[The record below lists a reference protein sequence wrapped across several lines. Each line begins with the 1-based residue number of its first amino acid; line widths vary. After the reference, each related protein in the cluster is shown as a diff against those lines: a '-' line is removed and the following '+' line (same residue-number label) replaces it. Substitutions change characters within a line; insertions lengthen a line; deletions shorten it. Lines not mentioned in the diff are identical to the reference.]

1 MNGDFSISS
10 GSDTVL
16 VRSPTIGTRFK
27 LSQIPYLRGFVK
39 VFLVP
44 NAAWC
49 YEIIKIQSAV
59 QMCADVCRRARV
71 ICVTVCSFSK
81 YRWSHVPDLWIFSE
95 SKHAI
100 DCYSL
105 WKNRQTICGEMPL
118 CLKHFLTKE
127 EHQLQILL
135 KEINFYI
142 ESPFLPVILLIL
154 ISLFCFVLFMLYYR
168 FSHFGKKVKFSDCS
182 WGEGDNPGPNEW
194 EKQMLDLAES
204 HSQIRLTGY
213 SFVLNDYNQA
223 AYKELNKIRNSIS
236 AVSADMISLIPAA
249 RWLFDNFQMLYRE
262 IKKVHA
268 LGTGYAVL
276 PVLKGK
282 EYHNFPRIYVV
293 AKKMVALSGGHL
305 SKETI
310 SVMLKA
316 YQQKIPLTD
325 KEIWVL
331 PEVLGFCL
339 LEEIIAIADEILY
352 MIDVKSKA
360 EKFLRDKLADQQGLT
375 DVSALLCEIEDR
387 LKRNYSFHAH
397 VLYLLKNMSFDEAS
411 IQRYL
416 EYHFASP
423 GRQVKTSGIFLE
435 EGKIE
440 SFLETNIRTL
450 IVSLRDINEVDEEK
464 FFEEYS
470 CLEQILSQD
479 PDGVYQK
486 MDLESKGMYR
496 GVIVKLSL
504 RYRLMEE
511 KIAKDCLELA
521 VQGRGGLHCSHHV
534 GTYLL
539 SKGYPILKAKALGK
553 PIPKSIKKRKN
564 VKGFLYFLSL
574 FLVTAGLSACLLYTF
589 RALGGLQ
596 DTSRHIIT
604 LLAAMPL
611 LIGISIEITNFI
623 FTRKIVVK
631 KIPSLNYLK
640 EIPKEART
648 FVVMPVI
655 VSSKEQGLEYMERL
669 QKHYLA
675 TRQPNLYFALLL
687 DFEDSPDQFMPKD
700 EAIERALAARMKELN
715 ELYPSEY
722 QRFSLFFRCR
732 QWNKAENCYM
742 GWERKRGKLEEF
754 NNLLNGEGKENTTFS
769 SVYCDQELLATFR
782 YVITLDAD
790 TNLIRDNAAKLV
802 GLIDH
807 PLNKPI
813 LDLADQKVKEGYV
826 IIQPSVR
833 NHIVDKNG
841 SRFTK
846 IFEGES
852 GLAHYGTVISDIYQ
866 DIFDEAIYTG
876 KGIYDIKAFH
886 KVLQNKVPENRIL
899 SHDLFESC
907 YARTAF
913 SSAAKIMDNFPNSV
927 LSFTKRE
934 HRWLRGDWQLLPWLF
949 TKKALNGENLCALS
963 KWKIFDNLRR
973 SMVPLSKTLFILLN
987 LAWMP
992 KAYYLWLPFVFFND
1006 LFALVIRLFAV
1017 ITQKLIWPKLTIVY
1031 KSFLKEL
1038 SVMLE
1043 RAFLEFTITPYR
1055 AYIASDAIVR
1065 TLYRM
1070 FISKK
1075 NLLRW
1080 NTAEA
1085 VDASIVNTRKGYFLS
1100 MWSSLV
1106 PALTLVIIL
1115 LMGYLNPAG
1124 MILTAIIIAGWSIA
1138 FEIAYRISQPE
1149 NKLRRR
1155 DKAQDSELL
1164 LDTARRTW
1172 LFFKEFSTKEN
1183 NWLCPDNY
1191 QISKAEK
1198 VSDKTSP
1205 TNIGLQFLAILS
1217 ARDLGFETLSSTVEA
1232 AENLMETV
1240 QKMLKWK
1247 GHLYNWYHIKS
1258 LEVLGPAYIS
1268 TVDSGNFLGHLVALK
1283 NGLLE
1288 QIDKPVYPDNFLSEL
1303 RIAVENSNEEIQLRT
1318 GNSAGYRLRT
1328 GYQSIGKLIKDIADI
1343 WESLNER
1350 KLRPSADYRWTRHLM
1365 NLIESTVNE
1374 AAALKLKEESFSSY
1388 PVLSRV
1394 AAEDNSFANS
1404 MINRIKVLCNTID
1417 CMLANADF
1425 RFLFN
1430 EKRMLFHIGYHV
1442 SSHTLDD
1449 GCYDLMASESALT
1462 SLLAISMGQVPLK
1475 HWYKLGR
1482 PLTLVKGIPCFVS
1495 WSGTMFEYLMPNLV
1509 FKEYEDSVYA
1519 QTSRAAVLQQIKYA
1533 KEAEIPWG
1541 ISESQYY
1548 RFDLNSNYQYKAFG
1562 VPKIRLQPVRKNSL
1576 VVAPYATMLALDIA
1590 EDECISNLKRLKE
1603 LGAFG
1608 VFGFYESVDFNLP
1621 NSVELTPYCIVKS
1634 YMAHHQGMNLAAIN
1648 NYLNEGI
1655 LRERFHAEMMIKAS
1669 EVLLEE
1675 KRQAYL
1681 ISIARQGYTIKIGN
1695 PLFKEDRYSN
1705 RYVNNAGVNS
1715 PVVNYLSNGKYSLMI
1730 TSDGDGFSKYEDRML
1745 YRWRSDI
1752 HANTGNYIYVKD
1764 MKQGKFW
1771 STAYHPT
1778 RTEPEE
1784 YQVAFCPHQA
1794 EFKRR
1799 DGDISSDMIVSLDA
1813 DHNFEIRKVTFT
1825 NHGNEEKQL
1834 EVTSY
1839 LEVVDDTYP
1848 AELSHPAFNKLFLES
1863 EYLEEQEIFLAKR
1876 RRKKEDDAPYVMHMA
1891 RAGTKLCKKL
1901 EYENDRKRFIG
1912 RNNTLENPDSVV
1924 NSIAFFN
1931 NSGFCNDPIMSL
1943 RAQFCIGAGET
1954 ACISFITGVCGS
1966 KEEAIKIAGE
1976 LNVSY
1981 RIDDILEKFRL
1992 QKNLE
1997 LKYLEIT
2004 RTQLNA
2010 FQDLISPVF
2019 YSAGIYRGPNET
2031 IRRNSMNQ
2039 SSLWKFGVS
2048 GDNPILLLMVRSI
2061 EEERLVK
2068 DVLKAYEYLR
2078 VNRVMVDLVV
2088 LIDSRHGYLQEVDE
2102 LINDMTSSLRIY
2114 DSGNEKPSF
2123 FTLHTY
2129 EMKPAE
2135 IDLLYTVARVVFSA
2149 KTGIYFTNVKENPY
2163 ELREK

>member
-1 MNGDFSISS
+1 MQI
-10 GSDTVL
+10 VL
-16 VRSPTIGTRFK
+16 K
-27 LSQIPYLRGFVK
+27 
-39 VFLVP
+39 
-44 NAAWC
+44 
-49 YEIIKIQSAV
+49 KI
-59 QMCADVCRRARV
+59 D
-71 ICVTVCSFSK
+71 
-81 YRWSHVPDLWIFSE
+81 
-95 SKHAI
+95 
-100 DCYSL
+100 
-105 WKNRQTICGEMPL
+105 
-118 CLKHFLTKE
+118 
-127 EHQLQILL
+127 
-135 KEINFYI
+135 FYI
-142 ESPFLPVILLIL
+142 DSPFLPVVLLIL
-154 ISLFCFVLFMLYYR
+154 ISLFCFVLFMLYR
-168 FSHFGKKVKFSDCS
+168 RLNHFGRKVNFSICS
-182 WGEGDNPGPNEW
+182 PAEGEKPGPSEW

-204 HSQIRLTGY
+204 HSQVRLTGY

-223 AYKELNKIRNSIS
+223 AYKELNKIRDSIS

-262 IKKVHA
+262 IKKVRTS
-268 LGTGYAVL
+268 GTDYAVL

-282 EYHNFPRIYVV
+282 EYRNFPRVYVV

-305 SKETI
+305 SEENI

-339 LEEIIAIADEILY
+339 LEEIIAAADEILQ

-360 EKFLRDKLADQQGLT
+360 EKFLQDRLTDQQGPADL
-375 DVSALLCEIEDR
+375 SALLCKIEEDS
-387 LKRNYSFHAH
+387 LKRNCSFHAH
-397 VLYLLKNMSFDEAS
+397 VVYLLKNMSFDEAS
-411 IQRYL
+411 IQSYL
-416 EYHFASP
+416 EYHLASP
-423 GRQVKTSGIFLE
+423 EKQVKTSGIFLE

-479 PDGVYQK
+479 PDGIYQK
-486 MDLESKGMYR
+486 MDLESRGMYR

-504 RYRLMEE
+504 RYHLMEE
-511 KIAKDCLELA
+511 KIARDCLELA
-521 VQGRGGLHCSHHV
+521 VRGREDLHCSHHV
-534 GTYLL
+534 GAYLL
-539 SKGYPILKAKALGK
+539 GKGYPVLKAKVLGE
-553 PIPKSIKKRKN
+553 PIPQKIRKTRN
-564 VKGFLYFLSL
+564 GMGFLYFLTL
-574 FLVTAGLSACLLYTF
+574 FLITLGLGACLF
-589 RALGGLQ
+589 QAFGVLGGLQ
-596 DTSRHIIT
+596 DTGRQVIV

-623 FTRKIVVK
+623 FTRKIKVK
-631 KIPSLNYLK
+631 KIPSLNYLE
-640 EIPKEART
+640 EIPEEART

-655 VSSKEQGLEYMERL
+655 VSSKEQGLEYMDRL

-675 TRQPNLYFALLL
+675 NRQPNLFFALLL
-687 DFEDSPDQFMPKD
+687 DFEDSQDQFLPKD
-700 EAIERALAARMKELN
+700 KVIENALAARRKELN

-722 QRFSLFFRCR
+722 PRFSLFFRCR
-732 QWNKAENCYM
+732 KWNQAENCYM
-742 GWERKRGKLEEF
+742 CWERKRGKLEEF
-754 NNLLNGEGKENTTFS
+754 NNLLNGEEKENTTFS
-769 SVYCDQELLATFR
+769 SVYCDQKLLTTIR

-807 PLNKPI
+807 PLNQPI
-813 LDLADQKVKEGYV
+813 LDLANQKVEEGYV

-833 NHIVDKNG
+833 NHIADKNG

-846 IFEGES
+846 IFGGES

-866 DIFDEAIYTG
+866 DIFNEGIYTG
-876 KGIYDIKAFH
+876 KGIYDIKAFR

-913 SSAAKIMDNFPNSV
+913 SSTAKIMDSFPNSV

-949 TKKALNGENLCALS
+949 VKKTADGRSLCALS

-973 SMVPLSKTLFILLN
+973 SLVPLSKILLLLLN

-992 KAYYLWLPFVFFND
+992 LAYYLWLPLIFFND
-1006 LFALVIRLFAV
+1006 LFSTVILLLAV
-1017 ITQKLIWPKLTIVY
+1017 INQKLIRPKLAVIY

-1038 SVMLE
+1038 AVMLE

-1055 AYIASDAIVR
+1055 AYVACDAIVR
-1065 TLYRM
+1065 TLYRL
-1070 FISKK
+1070 FVSKK

-1085 VDASIVNTRKGYFLS
+1085 VDASIVNTRKGYFLT
-1100 MWSSLV
+1100 MWSSFLPV
-1106 PALTLVIIL
+1106 CALAFL
-1115 LMGYLNPAG
+1115 LFMGSLNPAG
-1124 MILTAIIIAGWSIA
+1124 MILTAVILADWSFA

-1149 NKLRRR
+1149 NKLHPG
-1155 DKAQDSELL
+1155 DKAQDSGLL

-1191 QISKAEK
+1191 QISIAEK

-1217 ARDLGFETLSSTVEA
+1217 ARDLGFETLSATVEA
-1232 AENLMETV
+1232 AENLMDTV
-1240 QKMLKWK
+1240 QKMPKWK
-1247 GHLYNWYHIKS
+1247 GHLYNWYHIQS
-1258 LEVLGPAYIS
+1258 LEVLNPAYIS
-1268 TVDSGNFLGHLVALK
+1268 TVDSGNFLGHLVVLK

-1303 RIAVENSNEEIQLRT
+1303 RIAVQNSNEEILLRT
-1318 GNSAGYRLRT
+1318 GNSAGNKLRA
-1328 GYQSIGKLIKDIADI
+1328 GYQSIGELIEDIADI
-1343 WESLNER
+1343 WENLNGRE
-1350 KLRPSADYRWTRHLM
+1350 LRPAADYRWTRHLM
-1365 NLIESTVNE
+1365 DLIDSTVNE
-1374 AAALKLKEESFSSY
+1374 AGALKLKKESFSSY
-1388 PVLSRV
+1388 PVLRRIV
-1394 AAEDNSFANS
+1394 TEDHPFANS
-1404 MINRIKVLCNTID
+1404 MIHRIKELCNQID
-1417 CMLANADF
+1417 RLLANVDF

-1482 PLTLVKGIPCFVS
+1482 PLTMVSGIPCFVS

-1509 FKEYEDSVYA
+1509 FKEYEGSVYE
-1519 QTSRAAVLQQIKYA
+1519 QTSRAAVLQQIQYA
-1533 KEAEIPWG
+1533 QEAGIPWG

-1562 VPKIRLQPVRKNSL
+1562 VPKIRLQPVRRNSL

-1590 EDECISNLKRLKE
+1590 EEECMKNLKRLKK

-1608 VFGFYESVDFNLP
+1608 DYGFYESVDFNLP

-1648 NYLNEGI
+1648 NYLNEGV

-1675 KRQAYL
+1675 KRQSYL
-1681 ISIARQGYTIKIGN
+1681 ISIARQGYTIRIGKS
-1695 PLFKEDRYSN
+1695 LFREDSYSN
-1705 RYVNNAGVNS
+1705 RYVNSTGVNS
-1715 PVVNYLSNGKYSLMI
+1715 PVVDYLSNGKYSLMI

-1752 HANTGNYIYVKD
+1752 YENTGNYIYIKD
-1764 MKQGKFW
+1764 MERGKLW
-1771 STAYHPT
+1771 SAAYHPT
-1778 RTEPEE
+1778 RTEPED
-1784 YQVAFCPHQA
+1784 YQVVFCPHQA

-1825 NHGNEEKQL
+1825 NHGNREKRL

-1876 RRKKEDDAPYVMHMA
+1876 RRKTEEDHPYVMHML
-1891 RAGTKLCKKL
+1891 RTGTKLCKKL

-1924 NSIAFFN
+1924 NSSAFFN
-1931 NSGFCNDPIMSL
+1931 HSGFCNDPIMSL

-1954 ACISFITGVCGS
+1954 ACVSFITGVCGS
-1966 KEEAIKIAGE
+1966 REEAIKIAGE

-2004 RTQLNA
+2004 RAQMNA
-2010 FQDLISPVF
+2010 FQDLVSPV
-2019 YSAGIYRGPNET
+2019 YYPAGIYRGPHEN
-2031 IRRNSMNQ
+2031 IRRNFMNQ
-2039 SSLWKFGVS
+2039 SFLWKFGVS
-2048 GDNPILLLMVRSI
+2048 GDHPILLLTVRSI
-2061 EEERLVK
+2061 AEERTVK
-2068 DVLKAYEYLR
+2068 DVLKAYEYLKI
-2078 VNRVMVDLVV
+2078 NRVAVDLII
-2088 LIDSRHGYLQEVDE
+2088 LIDSKHGYLQEVDE

-2135 IDLLYTVARVVFSA
+2135 IDLLYTAARVVFSEKA
-2149 KTGIYFTNVKENPY
+2149 GIYFNNVKENPY
-2163 ELREK
+2163 ELLEKY

>member
-1 MNGDFSISS
+1 M
-10 GSDTVL
+10 
-16 VRSPTIGTRFK
+16 
-27 LSQIPYLRGFVK
+27 
-39 VFLVP
+39 
-44 NAAWC
+44 
-49 YEIIKIQSAV
+49 
-59 QMCADVCRRARV
+59 
-71 ICVTVCSFSK
+71 
-81 YRWSHVPDLWIFSE
+81 
-95 SKHAI
+95 
-100 DCYSL
+100 
-105 WKNRQTICGEMPL
+105 
-118 CLKHFLTKE
+118 
-127 EHQLQILL
+127 QILL
-135 KEINFYI
+135 KKINFYI
-142 ESPFLPVILLIL
+142 HSPSLMVILLIL
-154 ISLFCFVLFMLYYR
+154 ISLFCLVLLMLYYR
-168 FSHFGKKVKFSDCS
+168 FRHFGKKVDFSVCS
-182 WGEGDNPGPNEW
+182 PGDGDKPGPSEW
-194 EKQMLDLAES
+194 EKQMLDLAET
-204 HSQIRLTGY
+204 HSQVRLTGY

-236 AVSADMISLIPAA
+236 AVSTDMISLIPAA

-262 IKKVHA
+262 IKKVPTS
-268 LGTGYAVL
+268 GTGYAVL
-276 PVLKGK
+276 PILKGK
-282 EYHNFPRIYVV
+282 DYRNLPRIYVV
-293 AKKMVALSGGHL
+293 AKKMLALSGGHL
-305 SKETI
+305 SEENI
-310 SVMLKA
+310 SVMLRA

-339 LEEIIAIADEILY
+339 LEEIIAIADEILQ

-360 EKFLRDKLADQQGLT
+360 EEFLRDKLADKQGP
-375 DVSALLCEIEDR
+375 DDISALLCKIEDN
-387 LKRNYSFHAH
+387 LKLNYSFHAH
-397 VLYLLKNMSFDEAS
+397 VIYLLKNMSFDDAS

-416 EYHFASP
+416 KYHFASQ
-423 GRQVKTSGIFLE
+423 GRQAKISGIFLE

-486 MDLESKGMYR
+486 MDLESRGMYR

-521 VQGRGGLHCSHHV
+521 IQGREDLHCSHHV
-534 GTYLL
+534 GAYLL
-539 SKGYPILKAKALGK
+539 GKGYPILKAKAIGK
-553 PIPKSIKKRKN
+553 PIPKSIKKRRN
-564 VKGFLYFLSL
+564 VKGFLYFLTL
-574 FLVTAGLSACLLYTF
+574 FLIIPGLSACLLYAF
-589 RALGGLQ
+589 RVLGGLQ
-596 DTSRHIIT
+596 DTSRHVIT

-611 LIGISIEITNFI
+611 VMGISIEITNFI
-623 FTRKIVVK
+623 FTRRITAK
-631 KIPSLNYLK
+631 KIPSLNYLE
-640 EIPKEART
+640 EIPEEART

-655 VSSKEQGLEYMERL
+655 VSSKEQGLEYMDRL

-675 TRQPNLYFALLL
+675 NRQPNLYFALLL

-700 EAIERALAARMKELN
+700 EVIESALAARMKELN

-732 QWNKAENCYM
+732 KWNKAENCYM

-754 NNLLNGEGKENTTFS
+754 NSLLNGAGKENTTFS
-769 SVYCDQELLATFR
+769 AVYCDQELLTTFR

-807 PLNKPI
+807 PLNQPI
-813 LDLADQKVKEGYV
+813 LDLANQKVKEGYV

-846 IFEGES
+846 IFGGES

-866 DIFDEAIYTG
+866 DIFDEGIYTG

-886 KVLQNKVPENRIL
+886 RVLQNKVPENRIL

-913 SSAAKIMDNFPNSV
+913 SSTAKIMDTFPNSV

-949 TKKALNGENLCALS
+949 MKKTLDGRSLCALS

-973 SMVPLSKTLFILLN
+973 SLVPLSKTLFILLN

-992 KAYYLWLPFVFFND
+992 KAYYLWLSLAFFND
-1006 LFALVIRLFAV
+1006 IFSLVILLLSV
-1017 ITQKLIWPKLTIVY
+1017 ITQKLIRPKLALVY

-1065 TLYRM
+1065 TLYRI

-1085 VDASIVNTRKGYFLS
+1085 VDASIVNTRKGYFLT
-1100 MWSSLV
+1100 MWSSILPV
-1106 PALTLVIIL
+1106 FALVIIL
-1115 LMGYLNPAG
+1115 FMGYLNPAG
-1124 MILTAIIIAGWSIA
+1124 IILTAIIIADWSIT

-1149 NKLRRR
+1149 NKLHPR

-1172 LFFKEFSTKEN
+1172 LFFKELSTKEN

-1191 QISKAEK
+1191 QISMVEK

-1240 QKMLKWK
+1240 QKMQKWK

-1258 LEVLGPAYIS
+1258 LEVLNPAYIS
-1268 TVDSGNFLGHLVALK
+1268 TVDSGNLLGHLVVLK

-1288 QIDKPVYPDNFLSEL
+1288 QIDKPVYTNNFLSEL
-1303 RIAVENSNEEIQLRT
+1303 RSAVKNSNEEIQLKT
-1318 GNSAGYRLRT
+1318 GNSAGNKLKT
-1328 GYQSIGKLIKDIADI
+1328 GYQSIGELIKDVADI
-1343 WESLNER
+1343 WENLNARE
-1350 KLRPSADYRWTRHLM
+1350 LRPPADYPWTKHLM
-1365 NLIESTVNE
+1365 NLIDSTVNE
-1374 AAALKLKEESFSSY
+1374 AAALKLKEESFSSC
-1388 PVLSRV
+1388 PVLRRIT
-1394 AAEDNSFANS
+1394 AEDNEFANS
-1404 MINRIKVLCNTID
+1404 MINRIEALSNKID
-1417 CMLANADF
+1417 CILANVDF

-1442 SSHTLDD
+1442 SSHMLDD

-1462 SLLAISMGQVPLK
+1462 SLLAISLGEVPLK

-1482 PLTLVKGIPCFVS
+1482 PLTIVEGIPCFVS
-1495 WSGTMFEYLMPNLV
+1495 WSGTMFEYLMPSLV
-1509 FKEYEDSVYA
+1509 FKEYEGSVYA
-1519 QTSRAAVLQQIKYA
+1519 QTSKAAVLQQIKYA

-1562 VPKIRLQPVRKNSL
+1562 VPKIRLQPVRRNSL
-1576 VVAPYATMLALDIA
+1576 VVAPYATMLALNIA
-1590 EDECISNLKRLKE
+1590 VEECMRNLKRLKE

-1608 VFGFYESVDFNLP
+1608 AYGFYESVDFNVP

-1675 KRQAYL
+1675 KRQSYL
-1681 ISIARQGYTIKIGN
+1681 ISIARQGYTIRIGK
-1695 PLFKEDRYSN
+1695 PLFKEDIYSN
-1705 RYVNNAGVNS
+1705 RYVNSTGVNS

-1752 HANTGNYIYVKD
+1752 YANTGNYIYIKD
-1764 MKQGKFW
+1764 MQQGKLW
-1771 STAYHPT
+1771 SATYHPT
-1778 RTEPEE
+1778 RTEPED
-1784 YQVAFCPHQA
+1784 YQVVFCPHQA

-1825 NHGNEEKQL
+1825 NHGNKEKRL

-1839 LEVVDDTYP
+1839 LEVVDDTHL

-1863 EYLEEQEIFLAKR
+1863 EFLEEQEIFLAKR
-1876 RRKKEDDAPYVMHMA
+1876 RRKKDDDNPYVMHMV
-1891 RAGTKLCKKL
+1891 RTGTKLCKKL

-1924 NSIAFFN
+1924 NSTAFFN

-1976 LNVSY
+1976 LNLSY

-2019 YSAGIYRGPNET
+2019 YSAGIYRGPDEN
-2031 IRRNSMNQ
+2031 IRRNFMNQ
-2039 SSLWKFGVS
+2039 SFLWKFGVS

-2061 EEERLVK
+2061 EEERIVK

-2078 VNRVMVDLVV
+2078 INRVMVDLII
-2088 LIDSRHGYLQEVDE
+2088 LINSKHGYLQDVDE

-2114 DSGNEKPSF
+2114 DSGSEKPSF

-2135 IDLLYTVARVVFSA
+2135 IDLLYTAARVVFSE
-2149 KTGIYFTNVKENPY
+2149 KTGVYFTNVKENSY
-2163 ELREK
+2163 ELLEKY

>member
-1 MNGDFSISS
+1 M
-10 GSDTVL
+10 L
-16 VRSPTIGTRFK
+16 
-27 LSQIPYLRGFVK
+27 
-39 VFLVP
+39 
-44 NAAWC
+44 
-49 YEIIKIQSAV
+49 
-59 QMCADVCRRARV
+59 
-71 ICVTVCSFSK
+71 
-81 YRWSHVPDLWIFSE
+81 
-95 SKHAI
+95 
-100 DCYSL
+100 
-105 WKNRQTICGEMPL
+105 
-118 CLKHFLTKE
+118 
-127 EHQLQILL
+127 ILL
-135 KEINFYI
+135 EGINFYI
-142 ESPFLPVILLIL
+142 NSPFLLNILLIL
-154 ISLFCFVLFMLYYR
+154 AVSSCFVLFMLYFR
-168 FSHFGKKVKFSDCS
+168 FYHFSKKVHFQVYSL
-182 WGEGDNPGPNEW
+182 GEGDKPGPSEW
-194 EKQMLDLAES
+194 EKQMLELAES
-204 HSQIRLTGY
+204 HSQVRLAGY
-213 SFVLNDYNQA
+213 SFVLNDYNQT
-223 AYKELNKIRNSIS
+223 AYKKLNKIRDSIS
-236 AVSADMISLIPAA
+236 ALSTDIISLIPAA

-262 IKKVHA
+262 IKKVRTS
-268 LGTGYAVL
+268 GTSYAVL
-276 PVLKGK
+276 PILRVK
-282 EYHNFPRIYVV
+282 EYRNFPRIYVV

-305 SKETI
+305 SEENI
-310 SVMLKA
+310 SVMLTA

-339 LEEIIAIADEILY
+339 LEEIIAIADEILH
-352 MIDVKSKA
+352 MIDVKLKA
-360 EKFLRDKLADQQGLT
+360 EKFLREKLNNKHGQADI
-375 DVSALLCEIEDR
+375 SALLCEIEDNLR
-387 LKRNYSFHAH
+387 LNYSFHAH
-397 VLYLLKNMSFDEAS
+397 VLYLLKNMSYDEAS

-416 EYHFASP
+416 EYHFASM
-423 GRQVKTSGIFLE
+423 GRQVKTSGIFME

-464 FFEEYS
+464 FFQEYS

-479 PDGVYQK
+479 PDGVYSK
-486 MDLESKGMYR
+486 MDLESRGLYR
-496 GVIVKLSL
+496 GAIVKLSL

-521 VQGRGGLHCSHHV
+521 IQGREELNCSHHV
-534 GTYLL
+534 GAYLL
-539 SKGYPILKAKALGK
+539 GKGYPILKAKVLGK
-553 PIPKSIKKRKN
+553 TIPKRIKKKKN

-574 FLVTAGLSACLLYTF
+574 FFFIPGLSACLLYGF
-589 RALGGLQ
+589 RILGGMR
-596 DTSRHIIT
+596 DINRYVIT
-604 LLAAMPL
+604 LLVVMPL
-611 LIGISIEITNFI
+611 LMGISIEIINFI
-623 FTRKIVVK
+623 FTRRIMVK

-640 EIPKEART
+640 EIPEEART

-655 VSSKEQGLEYMERL
+655 VSAKEQGLEYMDRL
-669 QKHYLA
+669 HKHYLA
-675 TRQPNLYFALLL
+675 NRQPNLYFALLL
-687 DFEDSPDQFMPKD
+687 DFEDSSDQFMPKD
-700 EAIERALAARMKELN
+700 EVIRSALASRMEELN
-715 ELYPSEY
+715 EFYPSEH
-722 QRFSLFFRCR
+722 QRFSLFLRSR
-732 QWNKAENCYM
+732 KWNKAENCYM

-769 SVYCDQELLATFR
+769 AIYCDEEILTTFR

-790 TNLIRDNAAKLV
+790 TNLIRDNAAKMV

-846 IFEGES
+846 IFGGES

-866 DIFDEAIYTG
+866 DIFNQGIYIG

-886 KVLQNKVPENRIL
+886 RVLHNKVPENSIL

-913 SSAAKIMDNFPNSV
+913 SSTAKIMDNFPNSV
-927 LSFTKRE
+927 LSFAKRE

-949 TKKALNGENLCALS
+949 MKKTRDGRSLCALS

-973 SMVPLSKTLFILLN
+973 SLVPLSKTLFVLFN

-992 KAYYLWLPFVFFND
+992 KAYYLWLPLVFFTDIFN
-1006 LFALVIRLFAV
+1006 LIILLFAV
-1017 ITQKLIWPKLTIVY
+1017 ITQKLIRPKLALVY
-1031 KSFLKEL
+1031 KSFFKDLA
-1038 SVMLE
+1038 VMLK

-1055 AYIASDAIVR
+1055 AYVASDAIVR
-1065 TLYRM
+1065 TLYRI

-1080 NTAEA
+1080 NTAES
-1085 VDASIVNTRKGYFLS
+1085 VDASIINTRKGYFLT
-1100 MWSSLV
+1100 MWSSLL
-1106 PALTLVIIL
+1106 PASVLAVIL
-1115 LMGYLNPAG
+1115 FMGYLNPAG
-1124 MILTAIIIAGWSIA
+1124 MILTAIIIIAWSIA
-1138 FEIAYRISQPE
+1138 FEIAYWISQPE
-1149 NKLRRR
+1149 KKDQLR

-1172 LFFKEFSTKEN
+1172 QFFKELSTREN

-1191 QISKAEK
+1191 QIGAIPK

-1217 ARDLGFETLSSTVEA
+1217 ARDFGFETLSSTVETT
-1232 AENLMETV
+1232 ENLMETV

-1247 GHLYNWYHIKS
+1247 GHLYNWYHTKT
-1258 LEVLGPAYIS
+1258 LEVLNPAYIS

-1303 RIAVENSNEEIQLRT
+1303 RIAVKNSNKEINYAGNELRT
-1318 GNSAGYRLRT
+1318 RYER
-1328 GYQSIGKLIKDIADI
+1328 IGELIEDIADI
-1343 WESLNER
+1343 WENLNER
-1350 KLRPSADYRWTRHLM
+1350 ELKPPADYRYTRQLM
-1365 NLIESTVNE
+1365 NLIDSIANE

-1388 PVLSRV
+1388 PTLRRI
-1394 AAEDNSFANS
+1394 AAEDNTFANC
-1404 MINRIKVLCNTID
+1404 MINRIKALGNKID
-1417 CMLANADF
+1417 CILANADF
-1425 RFLFN
+1425 QFLFN

-1442 SSHTLDD
+1442 SSHMLDD
-1449 GCYDLMASESALT
+1449 GCYDLMASESELT
-1462 SLLAISMGQVPLK
+1462 SLLAIAMGEVPLK
-1475 HWYKLGR
+1475 HWYRLGR
-1482 PLTLVKGIPCFVS
+1482 PLTIVGGIPCFVS

-1509 FKEYEDSVYA
+1509 LKEYEDSVYA
-1519 QTSRAAVLQQIKYA
+1519 QTARAAVLQHMKYA

-1576 VVAPYATMLALDIA
+1576 VVAPYATMLALDVA
-1590 EDECISNLKRLKE
+1590 EEECMDNLNRLKE

-1608 VFGFYESVDFNLP
+1608 DYGFYESVDFNVP

-1655 LRERFHAEMMIKAS
+1655 LRERFHAEMMIKAT

-1675 KRQAYL
+1675 KRQSYL
-1681 ISIARQGYTIKIGN
+1681 ISIARQGYTIKIGKT
-1695 PLFKEDRYSN
+1695 LFKEDIYSN
-1705 RYVNNAGVNS
+1705 RYVNRTGVNS

-1745 YRWRSDI
+1745 YRFRSDI
-1752 HANTGNYIYVKD
+1752 YANTGNYIYIKD
-1764 MKQGKFW
+1764 MKQGKIW
-1771 STAYHPT
+1771 STSYHPT
-1778 RTEPEE
+1778 RRPPED
-1784 YQVAFCPHQA
+1784 YQVVFCPHQA

-1799 DGDISSDMIVSLDA
+1799 DGDISSQMIVSLDA
-1813 DHNFEIRKVTFT
+1813 DHNFEIRKVTLT
-1825 NHGNEEKQL
+1825 NYGNEEKQL

-1839 LEVVDDTYP
+1839 LEVVDDSYM

-1863 EYLEEQEIFLAKR
+1863 EYLKEQEIFLAKR
-1876 RRKKEDDAPYVMHMA
+1876 RRKKEEDDPYLMHMV
-1891 RAGTKLCKKL
+1891 RTGTKLCKKV

-1931 NSGFCNDPIMSL
+1931 NAGFCNDPIMSL
-1943 RAQFCIGAGET
+1943 RAQLCIGAGET

-1966 KEEAIKIAGE
+1966 KEEAIKIAEE

-1992 QKNLE
+1992 QTNLE
-1997 LKYLEIT
+1997 LKYLEIN

-2010 FQDLISPVF
+2010 FQDLISPIF
-2019 YSAGIYRGPNET
+2019 YPAGIYRGPAEN
-2031 IRRNSMNQ
+2031 IRRNVKNQ
-2039 SSLWKFGVS
+2039 SFLWKFGVS

-2061 EEERLVK
+2061 EEERNVK

-2078 VNRVMVDLVV
+2078 VNRVMVDLII
-2088 LIDSRHGYLQEVDE
+2088 LIDSKHGYLQEVDD

-2114 DSGNEKPSF
+2114 DSGRGNPSF

-2129 EMKPAE
+2129 EMIPAE
-2135 IDLLYTVARVVFSA
+2135 IDLLFTAARVVFSE
-2149 KTGIYFTNVKENPY
+2149 KTGIYFTNGKGGRGFEPSICTNNTG
-2163 ELREK
+2163 ERNRGL

>member
-1 MNGDFSISS
+1 M
-10 GSDTVL
+10 L
-16 VRSPTIGTRFK
+16 
-27 LSQIPYLRGFVK
+27 
-39 VFLVP
+39 
-44 NAAWC
+44 
-49 YEIIKIQSAV
+49 
-59 QMCADVCRRARV
+59 
-71 ICVTVCSFSK
+71 
-81 YRWSHVPDLWIFSE
+81 
-95 SKHAI
+95 
-100 DCYSL
+100 
-105 WKNRQTICGEMPL
+105 
-118 CLKHFLTKE
+118 
-127 EHQLQILL
+127 ILL
-135 KEINFYI
+135 EGINFYI
-142 ESPFLPVILLIL
+142 NSPFLLGIILLL
-154 ISLFCFVLFMLYYR
+154 IALAYFVLLMLYYR
-168 FSHFGKKVKFSDCS
+168 FNHFGKKVHFPVCS
-182 WGEGDNPGPNEW
+182 AGEGVKPGPSEW

-204 HSQIRLTGY
+204 HSQVRLTGY

-223 AYKELNKIRNSIS
+223 AYKKLNKIRDTIS
-236 AVSADMISLIPAA
+236 ALSTDIISLIPAA

-262 IKKVHA
+262 IKKVRTS
-268 LGTGYAVL
+268 GTSYAVL
-276 PVLKGK
+276 PILKGK
-282 EYHNFPRIYVV
+282 EYRNFPRIYVV
-293 AKKMVALSGGHL
+293 AKKMVALSCGHL
-305 SKETI
+305 NEENI
-310 SVMLKA
+310 SVMLTA
-316 YQQKIPLTD
+316 YQQKVPLTD

-331 PEVLGFCL
+331 PEMLGFCL
-339 LEEIIAIADEILY
+339 LEEIIVIADEILHI
-352 MIDVKSKA
+352 IDVKSKA
-360 EKFLRDKLADQQGLT
+360 VKFLRKKLEGKQGPADL
-375 DVSALLCEIEDR
+375 SALFCGIEDNLR
-387 LKRNYSFHAH
+387 LNYSFHAH
-397 VLYLLKNMSFDEAS
+397 VIYLLKNMSFDEAS
-411 IQRYL
+411 IQKYL
-416 EYHFASP
+416 EYHFASLEK
-423 GRQVKTSGIFLE
+423 QVKTSGIFME

-464 FFEEYS
+464 FFEDYS
-470 CLEQILSQD
+470 CLEKILSQD
-479 PDGVYQK
+479 PAGVYSK
-486 MDLESKGMYR
+486 MDLEARGIYR
-496 GVIVKLSL
+496 EVIVKLSL

-521 VQGRGGLHCSHHV
+521 IKGREDLHCSHHV
-534 GTYLL
+534 GAYLL
-539 SKGYPILKAKALGK
+539 GKGYPILKAKALGK
-553 PIPKSIKKRKN
+553 PIPQSIKKRRN

-574 FLVTAGLSACLLYTF
+574 FVFIPGLSACLLYAF
-589 RALGGLQ
+589 RTHGGVQ
-596 DTSRHIIT
+596 DTSRLVIT
-604 LLAAMPL
+604 LLSAMPL
-611 LIGISIEITNFI
+611 LIGISMEITNFI
-623 FTRKIVVK
+623 FTRRIMVK
-631 KIPSLNYLK
+631 KIPSLNYLE
-640 EIPKEART
+640 EIPEEART

-655 VSSKEQGLEYMERL
+655 VSSKEQGLEYLDRL

-675 TRQPNLYFALLL
+675 NRQPNLSFALLL
-687 DFEDSPDQFMPKD
+687 DFEDSPDQFTPKD
-700 EAIERALAARMKELN
+700 EVIESALAARMKELN
-715 ELYPSEY
+715 ELYPSEH
-722 QRFSLFFRCR
+722 QRFSMFFRFR
-732 QWNKAENCYM
+732 KWNKAENCYM

-754 NNLLNGEGKENTTFS
+754 NNLLNGTGKENTTFS
-769 SVYCDQELLATFR
+769 SIYCDEELLTTFR

-813 LDLADQKVKEGYV
+813 LDPAGQKVKEGYV

-833 NHIVDKNG
+833 NHIVDKSG

-846 IFEGES
+846 IFGGES

-866 DIFDEAIYTG
+866 DIFDEGIYIG

-886 KVLQNKVPENRIL
+886 KVLHNKVPENRIL

-913 SSAAKIMDNFPNSV
+913 SSTAKIMDNFPNSV

-949 TKKALNGENLCALS
+949 MKKNLDGKSLCTLS

-973 SMVPLSKTLFILLN
+973 SLVPLSKTLFVLLN

-992 KAYYLWLPFVFFND
+992 KAYYLWLPLVFFHDIFN
-1006 LFALVIRLFAV
+1006 LVILLFAV
-1017 ITQKLIWPKLTIVY
+1017 ITQKLIRPKLALVY
-1031 KSFLKEL
+1031 KCFLKEL
-1038 SVMLE
+1038 ATLFE

-1055 AYIASDAIVR
+1055 AYVASDAIVR
-1065 TLYRM
+1065 TLYRI
-1070 FISKK
+1070 FISKR

-1085 VDASIVNTRKGYFLS
+1085 VDASITNTRKGYFLT
-1100 MWSSLV
+1100 MWSSLL
-1106 PALTLVIIL
+1106 PAFALVAIL
-1115 LMGYLNPAG
+1115 FMGYLAPAG
-1124 MILTAIIIAGWSIA
+1124 MILAAIIIADWSIA

-1149 NKLRRR
+1149 KELPLR

-1172 LFFKEFSTKEN
+1172 QFFKEFSTKEN

-1191 QISKAEK
+1191 QIGAAPKISE
-1198 VSDKTSP
+1198 KTSP

-1217 ARDLGFETLSSTVEA
+1217 ARDLGFETLSSTVETT
-1232 AENLMETV
+1232 ENLMETV

-1247 GHLYNWYHIKS
+1247 GHLYNWYHIKT
-1258 LEVLGPAYIS
+1258 LEVLGPDYVS
-1268 TVDSGNFLGHLVALK
+1268 TVDSGNFLGHLIALK

-1288 QIDKPVYPDNFLSEL
+1288 QIDKPVYPDSFLAEL
-1303 RIAVENSNEEIQLRT
+1303 RIAVNNSNKEIKLKT
-1318 GNSAGYRLRT
+1318 GNPAGNELRT
-1328 GYQSIGKLIKDIADI
+1328 GYQRVGELIEDIADI
-1343 WESLNER
+1343 WENLNER
-1350 KLRPSADYRWTRHLM
+1350 ELRLPADYRYTRQLM
-1365 NLIESTVNE
+1365 NLIDSIVNE
-1374 AAALKLKEESFSSY
+1374 AAALKLKEESFSSN
-1388 PVLSRV
+1388 PTLRRI
-1394 AAEDNSFANS
+1394 AAEDNKFAS
-1404 MINRIKVLCNTID
+1404 IMIDRIKALSNKID
-1417 CMLANADF
+1417 CILANVDF

-1442 SSHTLDD
+1442 SSHMLDD

-1462 SLLAISMGQVPLK
+1462 SLLAIAMGEVPLK
-1475 HWYKLGR
+1475 HWYRLGR
-1482 PLTLVKGIPCFVS
+1482 PLTIVGGIPCFVS

-1519 QTSRAAVLQQIKYA
+1519 QTSRAAVLQHMKFA

-1590 EDECISNLKRLKE
+1590 EEDCMKNLRRLKE

-1608 VFGFYESVDFNLP
+1608 DYGFYESVDFNVP

-1655 LRERFHAEMMIKAS
+1655 LRERFHAEMMIKAA

-1675 KRQAYL
+1675 KRQSCL
-1681 ISIARQGYTIKIGN
+1681 ISIARQGYTIKIGK
-1695 PLFKEDRYSN
+1695 PLFKEDIYRN
-1705 RYVNNAGVNS
+1705 RYVSSTGVNP
-1715 PVVNYLSNGKYSLMI
+1715 PVVNYLSNSKYSLLI
-1730 TSDGDGFSKYEDRML
+1730 TTDGDGFSKYEDRML
-1745 YRWRSDI
+1745 YRFRSDI
-1752 HANTGNYIYVKD
+1752 YANTGNYIYIKD
-1764 MKQGKFW
+1764 VKQGKLW
-1771 STAYHPT
+1771 SAAYHPT
-1778 RTEPEE
+1778 KTEPED
-1784 YQVAFCPHQA
+1784 YQVVFSPHQA

-1799 DGDISSDMIVSLDA
+1799 DGDISSHMIVSLDA

-1839 LEVVDDTYP
+1839 LEVVDDTQL

-1876 RRKKEDDAPYVMHMA
+1876 RRKKEDDNPYLMHMI
-1891 RAGTKLCKKL
+1891 RTGTKLCKKI

-1924 NSIAFFN
+1924 NSITFFN

-1943 RAQFCIGAGET
+1943 RAQFLIGAGET

-1966 KEEAIKIAGE
+1966 REEAIKIAGE

-1981 RIDDILEKFRL
+1981 QIDDILEKFRL
-1992 QKNLE
+1992 QTNLE

-2010 FQDLISPVF
+2010 FQDLISPIF
-2019 YSAGIYRGPNET
+2019 YPAGIYRGPDEN
-2031 IRRNSMNQ
+2031 IRRNFMNQ
-2039 SSLWKFGVS
+2039 SFLWKFGVS

-2061 EEERLVK
+2061 EEERIVK

-2078 VNRVMVDLVV
+2078 TNRVMVDLII
-2088 LIDSRHGYLQEVDE
+2088 LIDSKHGYLQEVDE

-2114 DSGNEKPSF
+2114 DSGSGKRSF

-2129 EMKPAE
+2129 EMIPAE
-2135 IDLLYTVARVVFSA
+2135 IDLLYTTARVVFSE
-2149 KTGIYFTNVKENPY
+2149 KTGIYFTNVKENQQ
-2163 ELREK
+2163 ELLEEY

>member
-1 MNGDFSISS
+1 M
-10 GSDTVL
+10 
-16 VRSPTIGTRFK
+16 
-27 LSQIPYLRGFVK
+27 
-39 VFLVP
+39 
-44 NAAWC
+44 
-49 YEIIKIQSAV
+49 
-59 QMCADVCRRARV
+59 
-71 ICVTVCSFSK
+71 
-81 YRWSHVPDLWIFSE
+81 
-95 SKHAI
+95 
-100 DCYSL
+100 
-105 WKNRQTICGEMPL
+105 
-118 CLKHFLTKE
+118 
-127 EHQLQILL
+127 QILL
-135 KEINFYI
+135 EKINLYI
-142 ESPFLPVILLIL
+142 YSPLLLAILLIL
-154 ISLFCFVLFMLYYR
+154 IALFCFTLLMLYCR
-168 FSHFGKKVKFSDCS
+168 CNHFGKKVHFPLCS
-182 WGEGDNPGPNEW
+182 PGEGDKPGPSEW
-194 EKQMLDLAES
+194 EKQMLELAES
-204 HSQIRLTGY
+204 HRQVRLIGY
-213 SFVLNDYNQA
+213 SFVLNNYNQA
-223 AYKELNKIRNSIS
+223 AYIKLNKIRNSIS

-249 RWLFDNFQMLYRE
+249 RWLYDNFQMLYRE
-262 IKKVHA
+262 IKKVSNS
-268 LGTGYAVL
+268 GTGYAVL

-282 EYHNFPRIYVV
+282 EYRNFPRIYVV
-293 AKKMVALSGGHL
+293 AKRMVALSGGHL
-305 SKETI
+305 SEENI
-310 SVMLKA
+310 FVMLKA

-339 LEEIIAIADEILY
+339 LEEIIAIANEILH

-360 EKFLRDKLADQQGLT
+360 EKFLRDKLSHKQGP
-375 DVSALLCEIEDR
+375 DSISALLCKIEDDLR
-387 LKRNYSFHAH
+387 LNYSFHAH
-397 VLYLLKNMSFDEAS
+397 VIYLLKNMSFDEAS
-411 IQRYL
+411 IQKYL
-416 EYHFASP
+416 EYHFASME
-423 GRQVKTSGIFLE
+423 RQVKTSDIFME

-450 IVSLRDINEVDEEK
+450 IVSLRDVNEVDEEK

-479 PDGVYQK
+479 PDGVFKK
-486 MDLESKGMYR
+486 MDLESRGMYR

-504 RYRLMEE
+504 RYRLREE

-521 VQGRGGLHCSHHV
+521 VQGREGLHCSHHV
-534 GTYLL
+534 GAYLL
-539 SKGYPILKAKALGK
+539 GKGYPILKAKALGK
-553 PIPKSIKKRKN
+553 PIPKRIKNRRN
-564 VKGFLYFLSL
+564 VNGFLYFLTL
-574 FLVTAGLSACLLYTF
+574 FLIIPGLSFCLLYAF
-589 RALGGLQ
+589 RDLGGLQ
-596 DTSRHIIT
+596 DTSRQIIT

-611 LIGISIEITNFI
+611 LIGISMEITNFI
-623 FTRKIVVK
+623 FTRRIKVQ

-640 EIPKEART
+640 EIRSEART

-655 VSSKEQGLEYMERL
+655 VSSKEQGMGYMDRL

-675 TRQPNLYFALLL
+675 NRQTNLFFALLL
-687 DFEDSPDQFMPKD
+687 DFEDCPDPFMTKD
-700 EAIERALAARMKELN
+700 EVIENALVARMKELN
-715 ELYPSEY
+715 ELYPSEH
-722 QRFSLFFRCR
+722 QRFSLFLRCR
-732 QWNKAENCYM
+732 KWNQAENCYM

-754 NNLLNGEGKENTTFS
+754 NNLLNGEKKENTTFS
-769 SVYCDQELLATFR
+769 SIYCDERLLTTFR

-790 TNLIRDNAAKLV
+790 TNLLRDNAAKLV

-813 LDLADQKVKEGYV
+813 LDAKGQKVEEGYV

-833 NHIVDKNG
+833 NHIVDKSG

-846 IFEGES
+846 IFGGES

-866 DIFDEAIYTG
+866 DIFNEGIYTG
-876 KGIYDIKAFH
+876 KGIYDLYAFY

-913 SSAAKIMDNFPNSV
+913 SSTVKIMDNFPNSF

-949 TKKALNGENLCALS
+949 MKKDSDGRSLCALS
-963 KWKIFDNLRR
+963 RWKIFDNLRR
-973 SMVPLSKTLFILLN
+973 SLVPLSKTLLILLN

-1006 LFALVIRLFAV
+1006 VFVMVTMLFAV
-1017 ITQKLIWPKLTIVY
+1017 VTQKLIRPKLVLVY
-1031 KSFLKEL
+1031 KGFFKEL
-1038 SVMLE
+1038 ALMLE

-1055 AYIASDAIVR
+1055 AYVASDAIVR
-1065 TLYRM
+1065 TLYRV

-1085 VDASIVNTRKGYFLS
+1085 VDASIVNTRKGYFLT
-1100 MWSSLV
+1100 MWSSFL
-1106 PALTLVIIL
+1106 PALALVIIPF
-1115 LMGYLNPAG
+1115 MGYLEPAG
-1124 MILTAIIIAGWSIA
+1124 MILTAIIIADWSVA
-1138 FEIAYRISQPE
+1138 FEIAYRISKPE
-1149 NKLRRR
+1149 RKLHLR

-1172 LFFKEFSTKEN
+1172 LFFKELSTKEN

-1191 QISKAEK
+1191 QISMVEK
-1198 VSDKTSP
+1198 ISDKTSP

-1217 ARDLGFETLSSTVEA
+1217 ARDFGFETLSSTVETT
-1232 AENLMETV
+1232 ENLMETV

-1247 GHLYNWYHIKS
+1247 GHLYNWYHIKT
-1258 LEVLGPAYIS
+1258 LEVLNPAYIS

-1288 QIDKPVYPDNFLSEL
+1288 QIDKPVYPDNFLPEL
-1303 RIAVENSNEEIQLRT
+1303 RIALENSNNEIQMRT
-1318 GNSAGYRLRT
+1318 GNPAGNKLRD
-1328 GYQSIGKLIKDIADI
+1328 GYQRIGELIEDIADI
-1343 WESLNER
+1343 WENLNER
-1350 KLRPSADYRWTRHLM
+1350 ELRPPADYPWTRQLM
-1365 NLIESTVNE
+1365 NLIDSTVNE
-1374 AAALKLKEESFSSY
+1374 AGALKLKEESFSSY
-1388 PVLSRV
+1388 PVLSRI
-1394 AAEDNSFANS
+1394 AAEDNKFANS
-1404 MINRIKVLCNTID
+1404 MIDRIKELSNKID
-1417 CMLANADF
+1417 CMLANVNF

-1442 SSHTLDD
+1442 SSHMLDD

-1462 SLLAISMGQVPLK
+1462 SLLAIALGEVPLK

-1482 PLTLVKGIPCFVS
+1482 PLTIAGGIPCFVS

-1519 QTSRAAVLQQIKYA
+1519 QTSRAAVLQQMKYA
-1533 KEAEIPWG
+1533 KEANIPWG

-1576 VVAPYATMLALDIA
+1576 VVAPYATMLALNIA
-1590 EDECISNLKRLKE
+1590 EEDCMRNLKRLKE

-1608 VFGFYESVDFNLP
+1608 TYGFYESVDFNVP
-1621 NSVELTPYCIVKS
+1621 NSVELKPYCIVKS

-1655 LRERFHAEMMIKAS
+1655 LRERFHGEMMIKAS

-1675 KRQAYL
+1675 KRQSHL
-1681 ISIARQGYTIKIGN
+1681 ISIARQGYTIKIGK
-1695 PLFKEDRYSN
+1695 PLFKEDSYNN
-1705 RYVNNAGVNS
+1705 RYVNRAGVNS

-1730 TSDGDGFSKYEDRML
+1730 TTDGDGFSKYEDRML

-1752 HANTGNYIYVKD
+1752 YANTGNYIYIKD
-1764 MKQGKFW
+1764 MKQGKVW
-1771 STAYHPT
+1771 SAAYHPT
-1778 RTEPEE
+1778 RTEPED
-1784 YQVAFCPHQA
+1784 YQVVFWPHQA

-1799 DGDISSDMIVSLDA
+1799 DGDISSHMIVSLDA

-1825 NHGNEEKQL
+1825 NHGKEEKQL

-1839 LEVVDDTYP
+1839 VEVVDDTHL

-1863 EYLEEQEIFLAKR
+1863 EYLKEQEIFLSKR
-1876 RRKKEDDAPYVMHMA
+1876 RRKKDDNNSYVMHMV
-1891 RAGTKLCKKL
+1891 RTGTKLCKKL

-1943 RAQFCIGAGET
+1943 RAQFFIGAGET

-1966 KEEAIKIAGE
+1966 KEEAIKIAE
-1976 LNVSY
+1976 DLKVSY
-1981 RIDDILEKFRL
+1981 RIDDILEKFKL
-1992 QKNLE
+1992 QTNLE

-2004 RTQLNA
+2004 GTQLNA
-2010 FQDLISPVF
+2010 FQELISPVF
-2019 YSAGIYRGPNET
+2019 YPMGIYRGPNEN
-2031 IRRNSMNQ
+2031 IRRNFMNQ
-2039 SSLWKFGVS
+2039 SFLWKFGVS
-2048 GDNPILLLMVRSI
+2048 GDNPILLLLVRSI
-2061 EEERLVK
+2061 EEERIVK

-2078 VNRVMVDLVV
+2078 INRVMMDLII
-2088 LIDSRHGYLQEVDE
+2088 LIDSKHGYLQEVDDF
-2102 LINDMTSSLRIY
+2102 INDMTSSLRIY
-2114 DSGNEKPSF
+2114 DSGSEKPSF

-2129 EMKPAE
+2129 EMIPAE
-2135 IDLLYTVARVVFSA
+2135 IDLLYTVARVVFSD
-2149 KTGIYFTNVKENPY
+2149 KTGIYFTNGKENMY
-2163 ELREK
+2163 ELLEEY

>member
-1 MNGDFSISS
+1 M
-10 GSDTVL
+10 
-16 VRSPTIGTRFK
+16 
-27 LSQIPYLRGFVK
+27 LSLLEG
-39 VFLVP
+39 
-44 NAAWC
+44 
-49 YEIIKIQSAV
+49 
-59 QMCADVCRRARV
+59 
-71 ICVTVCSFSK
+71 
-81 YRWSHVPDLWIFSE
+81 
-95 SKHAI
+95 I
-100 DCYSL
+100 D
-105 WKNRQTICGEMPL
+105 
-118 CLKHFLTKE
+118 
-127 EHQLQILL
+127 
-135 KEINFYI
+135 FYI
-142 ESPFLPVILLIL
+142 NSPFLLVILLIL
-154 ISLFCFVLFMLYYR
+154 IALICFVLLILYYR
-168 FSHFGKKVKFSDCS
+168 FNHLGKKVHFPICS
-182 WGEGDNPGPNEW
+182 PGEGDKPGPSEW

-204 HSQIRLTGY
+204 HSQVRLIGY

-223 AYKELNKIRNSIS
+223 AYKKLNKIRDSIS
-236 AVSADMISLIPAA
+236 ALSPDIISLIPAA
-249 RWLFDNFQMLYRE
+249 RWFFDNFQMMYRE
-262 IKKVHA
+262 IKKERTS
-268 LGTGYAVL
+268 GTSYAVL
-276 PVLKGK
+276 PILKVK
-282 EYHNFPRIYVV
+282 EYRNFPRIYVV

-305 SKETI
+305 SEENI
-310 SVMLKA
+310 SVMLTA
-316 YQQKIPLTD
+316 YEQKISLTD

-339 LEEIIAIADEILY
+339 LEEIIVIADEILH

-360 EKFLRDKLADQQGLT
+360 EKFLREKLNGNQGPADI
-375 DVSALLCEIEDR
+375 SALLCEIEDNLR
-387 LKRNYSFHAH
+387 LNYSFHAH
-397 VLYLLKNMSFDEAS
+397 VIYLLKNMSFDEAS

-416 EYHFASP
+416 EYHFASL
-423 GRQVKTSGIFLE
+423 GRQVRTSDIFLE

-479 PDGVYQK
+479 PDGVYSK
-486 MDLESKGMYR
+486 MDSEARGMYR

-521 VQGRGGLHCSHHV
+521 IQGREDLHCSHHV
-534 GTYLL
+534 GAYLL
-539 SKGYPILKAKALGK
+539 GKGYPILKAKALGK
-553 PIPKSIKKRKN
+553 PIPQSIKEKKN

-574 FLVTAGLSACLLYTF
+574 FLIILGLSACLLYAF
-589 RALGGLQ
+589 RTLGSVQ
-596 DTSRHIIT
+596 DTSRYVIT
-604 LLAAMPL
+604 LLVVMPL
-611 LIGISIEITNFI
+611 LIGICIEITNFI
-623 FTRKIVVK
+623 FTRRIMVK

-640 EIPKEART
+640 EIPEEART

-655 VSSKEQGLEYMERL
+655 VSSKEQGLEYLDRL

-675 TRQPNLYFALLL
+675 NRQPNLYFALLL
-687 DFEDSPDQFMPKD
+687 DFEDSQDQFMPKD
-700 EAIERALAARMKELN
+700 EVTRSALAARMKELN
-715 ELYPSEY
+715 ELYPSEH

-732 QWNKAENCYM
+732 KWNKAENCYM

-754 NNLLNGEGKENTTFS
+754 NNLLNGAEKENTTFS
-769 SVYCDQELLATFR
+769 SIYCDEELLTTFR

-813 LDLADQKVKEGYV
+813 LDPAGREVKDGYV

-846 IFEGES
+846 IFGGES

-866 DIFDEAIYTG
+866 DIFNEGIYIG

-886 KVLQNKVPENRIL
+886 KVLHNKVPENRIL

-913 SSAAKIMDNFPNSV
+913 SSTAKIMDSFPNSV

-949 TKKALNGENLCALS
+949 MEKTLDGRSLCALS

-973 SMVPLSKTLFILLN
+973 SLVPLSKTLFVLLN

-1006 LFALVIRLFAV
+1006 IFTLVILLFAV
-1017 ITQKLIWPKLTIVY
+1017 ITQKLVRPKLALVY

-1038 SVMLE
+1038 ATMLE

-1065 TLYRM
+1065 TLYRI
-1070 FISKK
+1070 FISKR

-1085 VDASIVNTRKGYFLS
+1085 VDASIINTRKGYFLT
-1100 MWSSLV
+1100 MWSSLLPTLALAV
-1106 PALTLVIIL
+1106 ILFMGDLTPAGIIL
-1115 LMGYLNPAG
+1115 A
-1124 MILTAIIIAGWSIA
+1124 AIIIADWCFA

-1149 NKLRRR
+1149 KKLHLR

-1172 LFFKEFSTKEN
+1172 QFFKEFSKKEN

-1191 QISKAEK
+1191 QIGVVKK
-1198 VSDKTSP
+1198 VSNKTSP

-1217 ARDLGFETLSSTVEA
+1217 ARDFGFETLSSTVETT
-1232 AENLMETV
+1232 ENLMETV
-1240 QKMLKWK
+1240 QKMLKFN
-1247 GHLYNWYHIKS
+1247 GHLYNWYHIKT
-1258 LEVLGPAYIS
+1258 LEVLSPAYIS
-1268 TVDSGNFLGHLVALK
+1268 TVDSGNFLGHLIALK

-1303 RIAVENSNEEIQLRT
+1303 KVAVKNSSQEIKLRT
-1318 GNSAGYRLRT
+1318 GNPTGNKLRT
-1328 GYQSIGKLIKDIADI
+1328 GYLRISELMEDIADI
-1343 WESLNER
+1343 WENLNGRELKPPADFRYTRQLMSLID
-1350 KLRPSADYRWTRHLM
+1350 SM
-1365 NLIESTVNE
+1365 VNE
-1374 AAALKLKEESFSSY
+1374 VAALKLKEESFSSY
-1388 PVLSRV
+1388 PTLRSI
-1394 AAEDNSFANS
+1394 AAEDNKFANS
-1404 MINRIKVLCNTID
+1404 MINRIRAIGNKID
-1417 CMLANADF
+1417 CIIENIDF

-1442 SSHTLDD
+1442 STSMLDD
-1449 GCYDLMASESALT
+1449 SCYDLMASESALT
-1462 SLLAISMGQVPLK
+1462 SLLAIAMGEVPLK

-1482 PLTLVKGIPCFVS
+1482 PLTIVGGIPCFVS

-1509 FKEYEDSVYA
+1509 FKEYEGSVYA
-1519 QTSRAAVLQQIKYA
+1519 QTSRAAVLQHMKYA

-1541 ISESQYY
+1541 MSESQYY

-1576 VVAPYATMLALDIA
+1576 VVAPYATMLALDIS
-1590 EDECISNLKRLKE
+1590 EEECMKNLTQLKE

-1608 VFGFYESVDFNLP
+1608 DYGFYESIDFNVP

-1655 LRERFHAEMMIKAS
+1655 LRERFHTEMMIKAA

-1675 KRQAYL
+1675 KRQSHL
-1681 ISIARQGYTIKIGN
+1681 ISIAKRGYTIKIGQ
-1695 PLFKEDRYSN
+1695 PLFKEVIYSN
-1705 RYVNNAGVNS
+1705 RYVNSVGVN
-1715 PVVNYLSNGKYSLMI
+1715 PTVVNYLSNGKYSLMI
-1730 TSDGDGFSKYEDRML
+1730 TTDGDGFSKYEDRML

-1752 HANTGNYIYVKD
+1752 YANTGNYIYIKD
-1764 MKQGKFW
+1764 MKQGKLW
-1771 STAYHPT
+1771 SATYHPT
-1778 RTEPEE
+1778 KAEPAD
-1784 YQVAFCPHQA
+1784 YQVVFCPHKA

-1799 DGDISSDMIVSLDA
+1799 DGDISSHMIVSLDA
-1813 DHNFEIRKVTFT
+1813 DHNFEIRKITFT

-1863 EYLEEQEIFLAKR
+1863 EYLKEQEIFLAKR
-1876 RRKKEDDAPYVMHMA
+1876 RRKKEEDNPYLMHMV
-1891 RAGTKLCKKL
+1891 RTGTKLCKKV

-1924 NSIAFFN
+1924 NSITFFN

-1943 RAQFCIGAGET
+1943 RAQFCIEPGET
-1954 ACISFITGVCGS
+1954 VCISFITGVCGS

-2010 FQDLISPVF
+2010 FQDLISPIF
-2019 YSAGIYRGPNET
+2019 YSTGIYRGPDEN
-2031 IRRNSMNQ
+2031 IRRNFMNQ
-2039 SSLWKFGVS
+2039 SFLWKFGVS
-2048 GDNPILLLMVRSI
+2048 GDNPILLLIVRSI
-2061 EEERLVK
+2061 EEERIVK

-2078 VNRVMVDLVV
+2078 INRVMVDLII
-2088 LIDSRHGYLQEVDE
+2088 LIDSKHGYLQEVDE

-2114 DSGNEKPSF
+2114 DSGSENPSF

-2129 EMKPAE
+2129 GLTPAE
-2135 IDLLYTVARVVFSA
+2135 IDLLYTVARVVFSE
-2149 KTGIYFTNVKENPY
+2149 KTGIYFTNVKENKY
-2163 ELREK
+2163 ELLEE